1 MERLQRVNSNFDL
14 EYDYYRKNLPAIDDS
29 EDTDE
34 SLDLY
39 EKIFDSRKTFTILG
53 LDSYI
58 ILSKKSLNRI
68 AKMIDKFPQEYVLF
82 TEHQVV
88 DEDKFDKLVEKEKD
102 NMDPIFVPEP
112 EPEPEDDDNDNDV
125 DDDGFRKAENTDKII
140 NNQLFSI
147 CLWLYLSL
155 VLCSICNCAIF
166 IYSLIKTNYGFNLFT
181 IYTLILSV
189 FLSFT
194 GIFGFLKCRWKDFSG
209 YILKGVT
216 FFVPCFGAGAII
228 IFFVNSIEINSFWI
242 KICVDAITI
251 ILGIILILYLT
262 GLINAEKIN
271 YDNDEDIK
279 DDLINDENEEPEY

>member
-155 VLCSICNCAIF
+155 VLCSQCNCAIF

-216 FFVPCFGAGAII
+216 FLVPCFGAGGII

-251 ILGIILILYLT
+251 ILGTILILYLT

-279 DDLINDENEEPEY
+279 HGLINDENEEQ

>member
-166 IYSLIKTNYGFNLFT
+166 IYSLIKTNCGFNLFT

-189 FLSFT
+189 FLLFT

-216 FFVPCFGAGAII
+216 FFVPCFGAGGII

-279 DDLINDENEEPEY
+279 HGLINDENEEQ

>member
-1 MERLQRVNSNFDL
+1 MERLQRINSSFDL
-14 EYDYYRKNLPAIDDS
+14 EYDYYRKNLPAIEDS
-29 EDTDE
+29 EDTEE
-34 SLDLY
+34 SIDLY
-39 EKIFDSRKTFTILG
+39 EKIFESRKTFTVLG

-58 ILSKKSLNRI
+58 ILNKKSLNKI
-68 AKMIDKFPQEYVLF
+68 ASMIKAFPQEYVLF
-82 TEHQVV
+82 TNHQVIE
-88 DEDKFDKLVEKEKD
+88 EDKFDKLLEKESD
-102 NMDPIFVPEP
+102 QLNPIFIAEP
-112 EPEPEDDDNDNDV
+112 ENENDKIEDDKLKKDKNLE
-125 DDDGFRKAENTDKII
+125 DDLI
-140 NNQLFSI
+140 NNETFKL

-216 FFVPCFGAGAII
+216 FLVPCFGAGGII

-251 ILGIILILYLT
+251 ILGTILILYLT

-279 DDLINDENEEPEY
+279 HGLINDEN